1 MGFVVAGQAAV
12 GGEPDQGPHDPAA
25 GVHDEASL
33 VSGFADDLQ
42 GGAQQVP
49 GPVHQ
54 AAGEAGVG
62 DDVPDRGGRVGS
74 EQGSFGAV
82 AVLSGGG
89 QDPDGDQQAEGVGD
103 DEPLAAV
110 DLLAGVVAAGGAG
123 HGVRALDALRVD
135 DPRRRLRLRAM
146 RQAHLLAQLG
156 QDPLGHTPSFS
167 RLKCAYTAC
176 A

>member
-12 GGEPDQGPHDPAA
+12 GGAPGQGPLHDPAA

-82 AVLSGGG
+82 AVLPGAARTQTVTSR
-89 QDPDGDQQAEGVGD
+89 PRVSVTMNRSR
-103 DEPLAAV
+103 PLIFLPA
-110 DLLAGVVAAGGAG
+110 
-123 HGVRALDALRVD
+123 
-135 DPRRRLRLRAM
+135 
-146 RQAHLLAQLG
+146 
-156 QDPLGHTPSFS
+156 S
-167 RLKCAYTAC
+167 
-176 A
+176 